1 MRALVACLV
10 LCIAAAQG
18 DACPIVN
25 SGRWPWVPY
34 FVLSG
39 ARYDPETKG
48 AVAIPPQPR
57 LFVLRRFNDTTL
69 PSFRTPQGDAIP
81 LSVTECGQFVL
92 VDLDIDSGTVIVE
105 DSARSVELAGRTQTF
120 VIRSGLP
127 AATRRAELATDA
139 YFPRLIPDSDA
150 VAFRIDHADG
160 TQTVQFNG
168 PYIDLGWRDSR
179 VVALYANRT
188 EDVIFD
194 ELPQGHP
201 LLALC
206 LSLFGV
212 VLLVGCT
219 RVTWAW
225 ARRSRPSACPTR
237 HGPADT

>member
-1 MRALVACLV
+1 MSPRVRALVVCLV
-10 LCIAAAQG
+10 VCIATAQG

-25 SGRWPWVPY
+25 DGRWPWIPY

-39 ARYDPETKG
+39 ARYDPETSG

-69 PSFRTPQGDAIP
+69 PVFRTPQGDAIP

-105 DSARSVELAGRTQTF
+105 DIARTGEYRGKTQTF

-127 AATRRAELATDA
+127 AATRRAELVTDA
-139 YFPRLIPDSDA
+139 YFPRLVPDSDA
-150 VAFRIDHADG
+150 VAFRIEHYDG

-168 PYIDLGWRDSR
+168 PYIGLPKGWRGTR

-188 EDVIFD
+188 EEVIFD
-194 ELPQGHP
+194 QVPQRHS

-206 LSLFGV
+206 LSLFGALFGVV
-212 VLLVGCT
+212 VLLGC
-219 RVTWAW
+219 
-225 ARRSRPSACPTR
+225 ARRHCGQSDSMRKS
-237 HGPADT
+237 